1 MSCLLS
7 YIYLLLVLFLCIG
20 TAMGCICSLFR
31 TLTTYHGSHLTPHQ
45 AARQRQQRL
54 RQARPSRESPPPVTP
69 EPLVSSFPA
78 APGRPKGAGEEEKLL
93 PFNPSKKNKL
103 SESGKQEE
111 KLLVFNPVKNK
122 KLSECSKQSTFSQ
135 SKFSTSFNKS

>member
-1 MSCLLS
+1 
-7 YIYLLLVLFLCIG
+7 
-20 TAMGCICSLFR
+20 MGCICSFFR
-31 TLTTYHGSHLTPHQ
+31 TLTSYHGSHLTAHQ
-45 AARQRQQRL
+45 AARQRQQRI
-54 RQARPSRESPPPVTP
+54 RQAKPPRESPPPVTP
-69 EPLVSSFPA
+69 EPPLATPFSAP
-78 APGRPKGAGEEEKLL
+78 PGRPKGAGEEEKLL

-111 KLLVFNPVKNK
+111 KLLVFNPIKKN

>member
-1 MSCLLS
+1 
-7 YIYLLLVLFLCIG
+7 
-20 TAMGCICSLFR
+20 MGCICSFFR
-31 TLTTYHGSHLTPHQ
+31 TLTSYHGSHLTAHQ
-45 AARQRQQRL
+45 AARQRQQRI
-54 RQARPSRESPPPVTP
+54 RQAKPPRESPPPVTP
-69 EPLVSSFPA
+69 EPPLTPFSAP
-78 APGRPKGAGEEEKLL
+78 PGRPKGAGEEEKLL

-111 KLLVFNPVKNK
+111 KLLVFNPIKKN